1 MRPSRAS
8 RPVPPPCAID
18 SMASTVVHRRGVV
31 DTGSSAVSCQA
42 LTSIERKA
50 AECLRAAEL
59 RVNGK
64 LPGRER
70 GRGCSLACRGA
81 VWRDLASVGSV
92 LPCQCAFRRD
102 LLVRVRP
109 LLCGR
114 TLFFHRSPVKLRR
127 EGWGVRL
134 APASAAARRGSRL
147 DVAVHA
153 LVGPRRR
160 PRFRARA
167 PRLGNALVSVAALAW
182 LPSTED
188 HAFGWGRSTACGASG
203 LACQPQSSRVPTP
216 RLGVLGSA
224 RRASASV

>member
-42 LTSIERKA
+42 LTSIEPKA

-147 DVAVHA
+147 DVGSRFGGAA
-153 LVGPRRR
+153 APPAIPRARTPLGQRSGERGRLGLVAEHGR
-160 PRFRARA
+160 PRLWMG
-167 PRLGNALVSVAALAW
+167 P
-182 LPSTED
+182 
-188 HAFGWGRSTACGASG
+188 
-203 LACQPQSSRVPTP
+203 
-216 RLGVLGSA
+216 
-224 RRASASV
+224 